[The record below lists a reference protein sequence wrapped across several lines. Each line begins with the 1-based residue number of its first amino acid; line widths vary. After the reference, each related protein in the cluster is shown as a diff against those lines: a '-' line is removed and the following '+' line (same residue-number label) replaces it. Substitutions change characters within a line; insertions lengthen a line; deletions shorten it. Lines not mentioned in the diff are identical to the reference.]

1 MPRRK
6 KSRKFPENEVQ
17 IILPEDGQCP
27 LCNREMAPPSNRHH
41 LIPLSRGGKGTTT
54 VLMHK
59 ICHDKIHSVLTE
71 AELKR
76 SYHTI
81 EALQQQPE
89 IATFIR
95 WVSGRPPEF
104 YDKSVKRKR

>member
-6 KSRKFPENEVQ
+6 KTRNFPEINDP
-17 IILPEDGQCP
+17 IIFPDDGQCP
-27 LCNREMAPPSNRHH
+27 LCSRELAPPANRHH
-41 LIPLSRGGKGTTT
+41 MIPLSRGGKGTTT

-81 EALQQQPE
+81 EALQQQKE
-89 IATFIR
+89 IAHFIR
-95 WVSGRPPEF
+95 WVSSRPPGF
-104 YDKSVKRKR
+104 YDKSMKRKR